1 MFNSELDTN
10 DEHIDTNG
18 KLRAYFWGEAGRPC
32 TIRYGNECKEKEM
45 AEKFLE
51 FASQGGLGAEFYY
64 SDGIDFLAF
73 GGEYAYNTMY

>member
-1 MFNSELDTN
+1 
-10 DEHIDTNG
+10 
-18 KLRAYFWGEAGRPC
+18 
-32 TIRYGNECKEKEM
+32 M